1 MMTTSRMGLD
11 TMKLINPRTKGLYR
25 PKVYPDAKSL
35 CIAYHEHCSVFRQL
49 KAIDLHLKHSGKD
62 FWGHRFFDRAVRSY
76 ETSLIKHDGSIGE
89 L

>member
-1 MMTTSRMGLD
+1 M
-11 TMKLINPRTKGLYR
+11 
-25 PKVYPDAKSL
+25 
-35 CIAYHEHCSVFRQL
+35 FRQL